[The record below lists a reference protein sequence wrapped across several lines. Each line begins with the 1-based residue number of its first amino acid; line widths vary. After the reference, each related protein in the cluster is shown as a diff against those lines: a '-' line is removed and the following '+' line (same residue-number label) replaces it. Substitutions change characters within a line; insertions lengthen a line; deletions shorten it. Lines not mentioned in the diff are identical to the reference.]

1 MNRTLLADALA
12 DLRTGLDILSD
23 DQLTARW
30 TRWLDHAPVGPLEE
44 GIRLIML
51 LGVATALRERGITR

>member
-23 DQLTARW
+23 DQLAARW
-30 TRWLDHAPVGPLEE
+30 VRYLDHTPHNMIEE
-44 GIRLIML
+44 GVRLLLL
-51 LGVATALRERGITR
+51 LGVATALAERGITR